1 MKFNDVFDTDEV
13 LAWYDGDP
21 QDGTY
26 YRSQEPSRKP
36 FENDFNGVDDRD
48 DRHEEIKKHAALY
61 ICAHK
66 ELLKKSDY
74 RIAYNKLLDEY
85 ARDYA
90 YHVLEKPIT
99 VVTDEE
105 RAFSDSNTIRFG
117 AVGRGFD
124 LRCLDRTVVCIK
136 ISIINDD
143 FACLFL
149 GFYIK
154 NGDFVFRE
162 CV

>member
-36 FENDFNGVDDRD
+36 FENDFYGVDDRD

-74 RIAYNKLLDEY
+74 RIALYMHYYEGYTAKEIAKITGSKENTVLSHLSRGRKQLKDILLKEGYDES
-85 ARDYA
+85 
-90 YHVLEKPIT
+90 E
-99 VVTDEE
+99 
-105 RAFSDSNTIRFG
+105 
-117 AVGRGFD
+117 
-124 LRCLDRTVVCIK
+124 
-136 ISIINDD
+136 
-143 FACLFL
+143 
-149 GFYIK
+149 
-154 NGDFVFRE
+154 
-162 CV
+162 

>member
-36 FENDFNGVDDRD
+36 FENDFYGVDDRD

-85 ARDYA
+85 ARDYRKLVEMKNQKLLSWIA
-90 YHVLEKPIT
+90 WTIIALFAFDWIMRIPFGNNYSGPI
-99 VVTDEE
+99 
-105 RAFSDSNTIRFG
+105 
-117 AVGRGFD
+117 
-124 LRCLDRTVVCIK
+124 
-136 ISIINDD
+136 
-143 FACLFL
+143 
-149 GFYIK
+149 
-154 NGDFVFRE
+154 
-162 CV
+162 

>member
-13 LAWYDGDP
+13 LAWNDGDP

-36 FENDFNGVDDRD
+36 FENDFYGVDDRD

-105 RAFSDSNTIRFG
+105 RAFSDST
-117 AVGRGFD
+117 
-124 LRCLDRTVVCIK
+124 
-136 ISIINDD
+136 
-143 FACLFL
+143 L
-149 GFYIK
+149 GFELCLTEPSEVQTYKKDAIYIVDWVKSGK
-154 NGDFVFRE
+154 NLMVYT
-162 CV
+162 